1 MKFSKIKWDG
11 ACIELAWTTKLDGA
25 GEVTHA
31 LKSYDTPRP
40 EFVAAMRALVPHV
53 LEVLELDQAGWE
65 DTLTVSGLSIN
76 EEDDG
81 RRGLVCTC
89 RRALGIANAP
99 LIINTPH
106 LREFMDDEQ
115 LKGFLP
121 DDMLAAMAAVEQEAA
136 LYLKGKRAQA
146 DLFDALVPP
155 ADSGIESVTLT
166 RSDDGYEE
174 DPTTSPAVPA

>member
-11 ACIELAWTTKLDGA
+11 ACIELTWTTKLDGA
-25 GEVTHA
+25 GEITHT

-40 EFVAAMRALVPHV
+40 EFVAAMRGMVPHV
-53 LEVLELDQAGWE
+53 LKVLELEEAGWQ
-65 DTLTVSGLSIN
+65 DTLSVSGLSIN

-89 RRALGIANAP
+89 RRALDVANAP
-99 LIINTPH
+99 LIVNTPH

-115 LKGFLP
+115 LKGFIP
-121 DDMLAAMAAVEQEAA
+121 DDMLRAMEQVERESE

-146 DLFDALVPP
+146 DLFDALVPS
-155 ADSGIESVTLT
+155 ADSGIESVTLSSGGQSVT
-166 RSDDGYEE
+166 LKRKG
-174 DPTTSPAVPA
+174 AG

>member
-11 ACIELAWTTKLDGA
+11 ACVELQWTSKLDGA
-25 GEVTHA
+25 GEITHA

-40 EFVAAMRALVPHV
+40 EFVEAMRAMVPHV
-53 LEVLELDQAGWE
+53 LEVLELEAADWD

-76 EEDDG
+76 QEDDG

-89 RRALGIANAP
+89 RRALDIANAP

-115 LKGFLP
+115 LKGFIP
-121 DDMLAAMAAVEQEAA
+121 DDMLRAVEQVEREAA
-136 LYLKGKRAQA
+136 LYLKGKRAQG
-146 DLFDALVPP
+146 DLFDALVSP
-155 ADSGIESVTLT
+155 ADSGIESVTLST
-166 RSDDGYEE
+166 GGKSVTLKRKGRQ
-174 DPTTSPAVPA
+174 

>member
-25 GEVTHA
+25 GEITHS

-40 EFVAAMRALVPHV
+40 EFVDAMRAMVPHV
-53 LEVLELDQAGWE
+53 LEVLELEDAGWE
-65 DTLTVSGLSIN
+65 NDLTVSGLSIN
-76 EEDDG
+76 VEDGDG

-115 LKGFLP
+115 LKGFIP
-121 DDMLAAMAAVEQEAA
+121 DEMLSAMEQVEREAA

-146 DLFDALVPP
+146 DLFDALVPS
-155 ADSGIESVTLT
+155 ADSGIESVTLSSGGKSVT
-166 RSDDGYEE
+166 LKRKG
-174 DPTTSPAVPA
+174 AG

>member
-11 ACIELAWTTKLDGA
+11 ACVELQWTSKLDGA

-89 RRALGIANAP
+89 RRALDIANAP
-99 LIINTPH
+99 LIVNTPH
-106 LREFMDDEQ
+106 IREFRDDEQ

-121 DDMLAAMAAVEQEAA
+121 DAMLAAMEAVEREAE
-136 LYLKGKRAQA
+136 LYLAGKRAQGS
-146 DLFDALVPP
+146 LFDALVPS
-155 ADSGIESVTLT
+155 AYSGIESVTLST
-166 RSDDGYEE
+166 GGQSVTLKRKGGK
-174 DPTTSPAVPA
+174 